1 MGKDV
6 ISFQCS
12 CGKNYIVGAQ
22 HAGKKVQC
30 KQCGAKLFVPSAS
43 HVTTPPTQTWP
54 GQTHKSPWESAP
66 VAKPAPPE
74 ETKGL
79 HVEETHDAPPAARS
93 EQEPDVPDAEIPDP
107 PGFAQRE
114 ARALLRE
121 YLDAWREGQAVG
133 FTKARVVNINAA
145 QAPSGC
151 RIESVDY
158 DPIMRR
164 WRMGVRCTFAT
175 HSGAEKVSTLNFDV
189 TKDPDGGM
197 RLSTFDSAA

>member
-30 KQCGAKLFVPSAS
+30 KQCGAKLYVPSSS
-43 HVTTPPTQTWP
+43 HTTAATW
-54 GQTHKSPWESAP
+54 TERIKNSPWSAPP

-74 ETKGL
+74 ETKSIPI
-79 HVEETHDAPPAARS
+79 EETHDDPAPAPAAH
-93 EQEPDVPDAEIPDP
+93 EPDAPDADIPDP
-107 PGFAQRE
+107 PGFTQRE
-114 ARALLRE
+114 ARALLTE
-121 YLDAWREGQAVG
+121 YLDAWRAGHARD
-133 FTKARVVNINAA
+133 FAKARVVNINAA
-145 QAPSGC
+145 HAPTAC
-151 RIESVDY
+151 RVESIDY

-164 WRMGVRCTFAT
+164 WRIAVRCTFDT
-175 HSGAEKVSTLNFDV
+175 HFGVAKSSLLNFDV
-189 TKDPDGGM
+189 AKDPDGSL